1 MPPGR
6 QRQADPVSF
15 KVSLVYILNS
25 GTAGA
30 TSRDTVIV
38 LIPACLPLRKARL
51 HFLFMKH
58 DILKSGD

>member
-1 MPPGR
+1 M
-6 QRQADPVSF
+6 SF

-30 TSRDTVIV
+30 TSRDAVIV
-38 LIPACLPLRKARL
+38 LIPARVPLRKARL